1 MLGEDYFFLPPLFFP
16 WNCTQ
21 LTILRLLRTIWKK
34 RKRKRFYRYRM
45 LIMQIRISIR
55 YDRIRGVHKR
65 FVPWLFKYL
74 IINSLKS
81 IRFPRKFSSI
91 KLLYKSFVK
100 KRVWKIIQILK
111 FNLILHCVTKRARLC
126 NILLSTLKNKSVH
139 FFFNSKSSDFRSKKK
154 LDRMTWRKKEKR
166 KKKGEIRSR
175 GTKRVSRSWWNRESL
190 YN

>member
-1 MLGEDYFFLPPLFFP
+1 MKITFFFP
-16 WNCTQ
+16 PSSFLEIVRSW
-21 LTILRLLRTIWKK
+21 RFFGSEKK

-166 KKKGEIRSR
+166 KKEGEIRSR

>member
-1 MLGEDYFFLPPLFFP
+1 MKITFFFP
-16 WNCTQ
+16 PSSFLEIVRSWRFFGCYARSGKKEKGKDFTDTGCW
-21 LTILRLLRTIWKK
+21 LCKFEFRFDTIGYVACINDSFLNFLNI
-34 RKRKRFYRYRM
+34 
-45 LIMQIRISIR
+45 
-55 YDRIRGVHKR
+55 V
-65 FVPWLFKYL
+65 
-74 IINSLKS
+74 INSLKS

-166 KKKGEIRSR
+166 KKEGEIRSR